1 MESIRYFRQLLEY
14 DHWGNQAALASL
26 SSIAGPV
33 GMPLKVLSHILGGQR
48 VWRARFDYPNPPKA
62 QPWPVLTQEECRSG
76 IDEVYQRWVELLDKF
91 SDEKLSHN
99 LVYHTTQGAKFET
112 RIRDVLT
119 HLLMHSAY
127 HRGQV
132 AAAVREAGG
141 KPAAT
146 DYVVYLRQ
154 RKQEEQLKRAE

>member
-1 MESIRYFRQLLEY
+1 MDSIRSFRQLFAY

-26 SSIAGPV
+26 GSIAGPTEKALRV
-33 GMPLKVLSHILGGQR
+33 FGHVIGAQR
-48 VWRARFDYPNPPKA
+48 VWRSRFDDPNPPGA
-62 QPWPVLTQEECRSG
+62 QPWPVLSQEQCRTA
-76 IDEVYQRWVELLDKF
+76 IDEIYQSWVAVLDQLT
-91 SDEKLSHN
+91 DESLNQN
-99 LVYHTTQGAKFET
+99 LVYRTTQGAAFET
-112 RIRDVLT
+112 PIRDVLM

-141 KPAAT
+141 KPALT

-154 RKQEEQLKRAE
+154 KK

>member
-1 MESIRYFRQLLEY
+1 MDSIQSFRQLFEY

-26 SSIAGPV
+26 GTIAGPAEKA
-33 GMPLKVLSHILGGQR
+33 LKLFSHILGGHR
-48 VWRARFDYPNPPKA
+48 VWRARFDDPSPPNV
-62 QPWPVLTQEECRSG
+62 QPWPALSMGECRVA
-76 IDEVYQRWVELLDKF
+76 IDEIHQSWKALLDQLN
-91 SDEKLSHN
+91 DEKLSHN
-99 LVYHTTQGAKFET
+99 LVYCNTQGAQFET
-112 RIRDVLT
+112 PIRDVLT

-146 DYVVYLRQ
+146 DYVYYLRQ
-154 RKQEEQLKRAE
+154 RK

>member
-1 MESIRYFRQLLEY
+1 MDSLQSFRQLFEY

-26 SSIAGPV
+26 SSISGQAGK
-33 GMPLKVLSHILGGQR
+33 PLKLFNHVLGAQR
-48 VWRARFDYPNPPKA
+48 VWRARFDDPAPPNA
-62 QPWPVLTQEECRSG
+62 QPWPALTLEECRVA
-76 IDEVYQRWVELLDKF
+76 IDEINKSWVALLDQLGE
-91 SDEKLSHN
+91 EKLNHN
-99 LVYHTTQGAKFET
+99 LVYRNTQGAQFET
-112 RIRDVLT
+112 PIRDVLT

-146 DYVVYLRQ
+146 DYVYYLRQ
-154 RKQEEQLKRAE
+154 RK